1 MSEDKSRASHPIEDL
16 SVLARRG
23 ALSTADERAFTSALS
38 ANPTLAT
45 AHQLGLD
52 FDQVASV
59 KPGDEALIAEVA
71 ARAVSRGRPAGFAR
85 FRLRGLLLA
94 GTLAI
99 ASSAA
104 AFWKLAQTRT
114 NVGPVATPPL
124 PTGAPATSAGASSE
138 QPRASS
144 EPPRASSEQPRASSK
159 PPRASS
165 EPPREALA
173 KPESK
178 PERAPGANAVNGSDV
193 ASSATDAPRAP
204 GVRVDEPNAR
214 TFDSAESLFREA
226 NAARRSGDVAV
237 ARALYLRLEH
247 DFPASDEAHL
257 AHVSLGNLL
266 LAMGRAREAEQQ
278 FASYLGGRPAL
289 AQEALVG
296 RAQSLAALG
305 RSAEEQRVWEG
316 LLRDYPSS
324 VYAGRAKQ
332 RLAEL
337 ARSAARPE

>member
-1 MSEDKSRASHPIEDL
+1 MSEDKSRASHHVEDL

-23 ALSTADERAFTSALS
+23 ALSAADERAFKSALEAS
-38 ANPTLAT
+38 ATLAT

-52 FDQVASV
+52 FDRVAAV

-71 ARAVSRGRPAGFAR
+71 TRAVSRGRQGAFAR
-85 FRLRGLLLA
+85 FRLRALLLA
-94 GTLAI
+94 ATLAL
-99 ASSAA
+99 AGSATAFWQLSRKAVDPSAAPSATPSSTPAASANATRGRAANEAPSAASAPLDPVPPPVAAVLVGANAPHVSSA
-104 AFWKLAQTRT
+104 
-114 NVGPVATPPL
+114 
-124 PTGAPATSAGASSE
+124 PT
-138 QPRASS
+138 
-144 EPPRASSEQPRASSK
+144 
-159 PPRASS
+159 
-165 EPPREALA
+165 
-173 KPESK
+173 
-178 PERAPGANAVNGSDV
+178 APGA
-193 ASSATDAPRAP
+193 RAE
-204 GVRVDEPNAR
+204 EPTAR

-226 NAARRSGDVAV
+226 NGARRAGDVAV

-257 AHVSLGNLL
+257 AHISLGNLL
-266 LAMGRAREAEQQ
+266 LGMGRASEAEQQ
-278 FASYLGGRPAL
+278 FATYLGGRATL

-305 RSAEEQRVWEG
+305 RTAEEQRVWQA

-337 ARSAARPE
+337 ARSAAGAE